1 MSLQNSS
8 AEAVVPA
15 AAEDQDSTPAV
26 VAKPVHASSG
36 ATPGDPNT
44 SSYAPVAL
52 APGGPKSSLPI
63 EKVSHRDL
71 SN

>member
-1 MSLQNSS
+1 M
-8 AEAVVPA
+8 VPA

-36 ATPGDPNT
+36 ATPGDLNT

-52 APGGPKSSLPI
+52 APGGPKSSLPNSFKPI